1 MEVSSVIAK
10 NMPEPLFWFYLPQHF
25 LLNVFTIIWYAVRG
39 RGRVILKAKWDAI
52 KDLPRMWRK
61 RREIQARRVASAWE
75 ILRVMEKGWPRVRR

>member
-52 KDLPRMWRK
+52 KACPGCGGSAK
-61 RREIQARRVASAWE
+61 RYRRAGWSARGRS
-75 ILRVMEKGWPRVRR
+75 GG